1 MCPINYQGKV
11 QEQSEEEITT
21 AKKNKGG
28 LSKGPLSRII
38 LRLFHRHLNDN
49 CLQMLMSMGK
59 IKEMNEKS

>member
-1 MCPINYQGKV
+1 M

-38 LRLFHRHLNDN
+38 LCLFHQHLNDK
-49 CLQMLMSMGK
+49 CLQIVMSMGK